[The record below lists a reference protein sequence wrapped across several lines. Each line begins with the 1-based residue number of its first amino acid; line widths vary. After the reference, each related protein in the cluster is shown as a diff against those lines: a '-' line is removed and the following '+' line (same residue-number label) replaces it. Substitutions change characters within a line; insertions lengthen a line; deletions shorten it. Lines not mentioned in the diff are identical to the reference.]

1 MVCKSNRVFDPLDLE
16 ILERAFDGAWTAF
29 KENQFAS
36 DAEFEAL
43 LHRELTEIAAF
54 NGANDVQ
61 GIRDIVLSA
70 AVMRLGRNPGC
81 DPE

>member
-1 MVCKSNRVFDPLDLE
+1 MVRKSNPSFDPLDLE

-36 DAEFEAL
+36 DAEFEAA

-61 GIRDIVLSA
+61 AIKDIVLSA
-70 AVMRLGRNPGC
+70 AVMRLWRNPGS
-81 DPE
+81 DLG